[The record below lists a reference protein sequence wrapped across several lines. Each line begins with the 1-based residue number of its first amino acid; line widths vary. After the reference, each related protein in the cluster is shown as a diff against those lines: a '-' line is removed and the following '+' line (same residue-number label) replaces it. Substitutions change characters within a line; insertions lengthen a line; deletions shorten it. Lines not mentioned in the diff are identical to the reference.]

1 MSATDWSIDRMRVS
15 TDSIDKSLQEINAS
29 LKKLVELFE
38 KEFTPVEYVDV
49 EIPFVHLYKD
59 ADE

>member
-1 MSATDWSIDRMRVS
+1 MSATDSAIQQMRTSTNSIDR
-15 TDSIDKSLQEINAS
+15 SLQEINAS

-38 KEFTPVEYVDV
+38 KEFAPAEYVDV
-49 EIPFVHLYKD
+49 KIPHEFMYKD